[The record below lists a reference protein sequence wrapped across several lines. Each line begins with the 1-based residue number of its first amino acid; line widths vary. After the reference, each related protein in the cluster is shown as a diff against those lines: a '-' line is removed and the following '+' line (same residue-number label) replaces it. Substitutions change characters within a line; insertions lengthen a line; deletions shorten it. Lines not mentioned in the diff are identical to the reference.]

1 MSHAA
6 ERKEKNCLNCGT
18 TVVGRYCHICGQENL
33 NPKESVWHL
42 VSHFFNDI
50 THFDGKFF
58 TSLKDLLFRPGFLS
72 EQYMLGKRA
81 TYLNPVRLYV
91 FTSAVFFLIFFA
103 FLGESGVKIS
113 TTINKKT
120 LVEIDRMDSA
130 SFAAFTANINKEDHK
145 PAIPMTRDQFQ
156 KYKDSVVKVGIQID
170 GENYASKEEYERDL
184 ASGKKKD
191 GWFLRQLIYKQIE
204 INQKYNKDPQQIM
217 NAIKHALIHKLPQML
232 FVSLP
237 VLALILK
244 ILYIRRR
251 QFFYVS
257 HAIFSIHLYVF
268 LFIGL
273 LILFSLSKMN
283 EGFHSGIFN
292 TLSNILVI
300 SLFVYEF
307 LALKNFYGQG
317 WIKTFFK
324 FLLLDISFIIMLGIL
339 YVLFAGFSF
348 FNI

>member
-1 MSHAA
+1 
-6 ERKEKNCLNCGT
+6 NG
-18 TVVGRYCHICGQENL
+18 
-33 NPKESVWHL
+33 
-42 VSHFFNDI
+42 
-50 THFDGKFF
+50 
-58 TSLKDLLFRPGFLS
+58 
-72 EQYMLGKRA
+72 
-81 TYLNPVRLYV
+81 
-91 FTSAVFFLIFFA
+91 
-103 FLGESGVKIS
+103 
-113 TTINKKT
+113 KT

-130 SFAAFTANINKEDHK
+130 TFAVFTANINKEDHK
-145 PAIPMTRDQFQ
+145 PAIPMTRDKFQ
-156 KYKDSVVKVGIQID
+156 KYKDSAVQVGFQIN
-170 GENYASKEEYERDL
+170 GENYATKEAYQRDL

-204 INQKYNKDPQQIM
+204 INQKYNKDPQQIL
-217 NAIKHALIHKLPQML
+217 NAIKHAVIHKLPQML

-244 ILYIRRR
+244 LLYIRRK

-257 HAIFSIHLYVF
+257 HGIFSIHLYVF

-273 LILFSLSKMN
+273 LILFSISKMN
-283 EGFHSGIFN
+283 QDLNSGILDS
-292 TLSNILVI
+292 LSNIIVI

-324 FLLLDISFIIMLGIL
+324 FLLVDISFIIMLGIL
-339 YVLFAGFSF
+339 FVVFAGFSF

>member
-1 MSHAA
+1 MSHAP
-6 ERKEKNCLNCGT
+6 ERKEKDCLNCGT
-18 TVVGRYCHICGQENL
+18 TVVGRYCHVCGQENL
-33 NPKESVWHL
+33 HPKETVWHL

-58 TSLKDLLFRPGFLS
+58 TTLKDLLFRPGFLS
-72 EQYMLGKRA
+72 KQYMLGKRA
-81 TYLNPVRLYV
+81 SFLNPVRLYV
-91 FTSAVFFLIFFA
+91 FTSAVFFLIFFSY
-103 FLGESGVKIS
+103 LGESDVKIS
-113 TTINKKT
+113 TTMNGKT

-130 SFAAFTANINKEDHK
+130 TFAVFTANINKEDHK
-145 PAIPMTRDQFQ
+145 PAIPMTRDKFQ
-156 KYKDSVVKVGIQID
+156 KYKDSAVQVGFQIN
-170 GENYASKEEYERDL
+170 GENYATKEAYQRDL

-204 INQKYNKDPQQIM
+204 INQKYNKDPQQIL
-217 NAIKHALIHKLPQML
+217 NAIKHAVIHKLPQML

-244 ILYIRRR
+244 LLYIRRK

-257 HAIFSIHLYVF
+257 HGIFSIHLYVF

-273 LILFSLSKMN
+273 LILFSISKMN
-283 EGFHSGIFN
+283 QDLNSGILDS
-292 TLSNILVI
+292 LSNIIVI

-324 FLLLDISFIIMLGIL
+324 FLLVDISFIIMLGIL
-339 YVLFAGFSF
+339 FVVFAGFSF